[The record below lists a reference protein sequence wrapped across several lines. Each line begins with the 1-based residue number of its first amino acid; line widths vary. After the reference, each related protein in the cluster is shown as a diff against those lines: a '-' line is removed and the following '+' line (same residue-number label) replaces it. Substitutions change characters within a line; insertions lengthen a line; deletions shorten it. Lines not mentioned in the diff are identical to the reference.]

1 MSIFTLRS
9 GGTAHPETSVLQH
22 ITDLIAN
29 SGVFDA
35 SLIHF
40 KAEAQAVPDMT
51 VKVNIGRAYIKGVST
66 NAYPVRS
73 DADETV
79 IISPNSSGNPR
90 IDAIVLYID
99 LSATANTDAT
109 NVAKLTKVQGT
120 PAASP
125 VAPTDSEIATA
136 IGSANPFIR
145 LAHITVASG
154 ATSITNS
161 NISDQR
167 TTFKTLD
174 IGKAQSGSIVY
185 GVDSGSNDA
194 YAVSL
199 DPAVTS
205 YAAGLA
211 VRFKA
216 NTVNTGPATLN
227 VNGLG
232 AKTIRKFF
240 NQDLASGD
248 IPAGGIVTVVYDG
261 TNFQLQTVVSPDGW
275 VDLVDAATINIDLS
289 LGKKFRV
296 TIAGNRTFTL
306 SNVIVGKS
314 FALRI
319 RQDGVGNRTVTFWS
333 GLTFAG
339 QTAPTLTTTANRADE
354 FGFNVLT
361 LTTSEGF
368 IIGQDI

>member
-1 MSIFTLRS
+1 MAIYTLRS
-9 GGTAHPETSVLQH
+9 GGSAHPETSVLQH
-22 ITDLIAN
+22 ITDLIAG

-35 SLIHF
+35 TLTHF
-40 KAEAQAVPDMT
+40 KVEAQTVPDMT
-51 VKVNIGRAYIKGVST
+51 VKVNIGRAYIKGAST

-73 DADETV
+73 DANESV
-79 IISPNSSGNPR
+79 IIAPNSSGNPR

-99 LSATANTDAT
+99 LSATANTDAS
-109 NVAKLTKVQGT
+109 NVAKATKVQGT

-125 VAPTDSEIATA
+125 VAPTDSEIGTA

-145 LAHITVASG
+145 LSHITVASG
-154 ATSITNS
+154 ATSITTP

-174 IGKAQSGSIVY
+174 MGKAQSGSIVY
-185 GVDSGSNDA
+185 GADNGSTDA
-194 YAVSL
+194 YAVNL
-199 DPAVTS
+199 DPAITS
-205 YAAGLA
+205 YTIGLT

-216 NTVNTGPATLN
+216 NTVNTGIATLN
-227 VNGLG
+227 VNSLG
-232 AKTIRKFF
+232 AKTIKKFA

-261 TNFQLQTVVSPDGW
+261 ANFQLQTVVSPDGW
-275 VDLVDAATINIDLS
+275 VDLVDAATIDIDLS

-296 TIAGNRTFTL
+296 TIAGNRTFIL
-306 SNVIVGKS
+306 SNVVVGKS

-319 RQDGVGNRTVTFWS
+319 KQDGTGNRTVTFWS

-339 QTAPTLTTTANRADE
+339 QTIPTLTTTANRADE
-354 FGFNVLT
+354 FGFNILT
-361 LTTSEGF
+361 PTTSEGF
-368 IIGQDI
+368 VIGQDI